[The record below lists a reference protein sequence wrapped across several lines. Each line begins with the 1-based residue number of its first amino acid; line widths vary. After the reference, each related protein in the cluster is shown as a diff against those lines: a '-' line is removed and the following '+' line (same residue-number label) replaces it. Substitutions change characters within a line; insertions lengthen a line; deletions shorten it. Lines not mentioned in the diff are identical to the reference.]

1 MPQKKNIFDQIEAES
16 KGGAIPP
23 PPERKN
29 TPNIFDQIAAEDQQQ
44 QKNQS
49 LPVSDDRTA
58 SQVALDQALSTG
70 KGLVGA
76 VTGIPSGIAQ
86 LGGVTYDALTGNVIN
101 TERKLWEMGKSFVQ
115 PYAPVA
121 KTAIGIPPPPGSPEW
136 SQAAEGQGTNLGGLL
151 LPEILAKGV
160 PKAIQAIPSKARAV
174 ANLDTIMASAKNIP
188 LDLTEANNIIDR
200 SIEISKRG
208 GSPLP
213 KPMSD
218 LRAAQ
223 AQGPVT
229 FEAGKDFASSA
240 SSQSIEEKAAIK
252 GQMKSQVA
260 QFAKAVRGANRAA
273 AEQVGMGNLY
283 DQFVKEYS
291 RAASLANKATVMKEI
306 LVKAAIIATGG
317 AIGYELYRK

>member
-23 PPERKN
+23 PPERSN

-58 SQVALDQALSTG
+58 GQVALDQALSTG
-70 KGLVGA
+70 KGLIGA
-76 VTGIPSGIAQ
+76 ITGIPSGIAQ
-86 LGGVTYDALTGNVIN
+86 SVGVAYDALTGNVIN

-160 PKAIQAIPSKARAV
+160 PKAIQAIPSKTRAV

-188 LDLTEANNIIDR
+188 LDLTDANAIIDR
-200 SIEISKRG
+200 SVEINSRG
-208 GSPLP
+208 GSPVP
-213 KPMSD
+213 KVMKD

-223 AQGPVT
+223 GKGPVT
-229 FEAGKDFASSA
+229 FEAGKDFASGA
-240 SSQSIEEKAAIK
+240 STLSIEEQAAIK
-252 GQMKSQVA
+252 GQMKAQVA
-260 QFAKAVRGANRAA
+260 KFAKSLREANRAA
-273 AEQVGMGNLY
+273 AEQVGMGDLY
-283 DQFVKEYS
+283 SQAIREYS
-291 RAASLANKATVMKEI
+291 RASTLAD
-306 LVKAAIIATGG
+306 KAAVLKEWVIKGALMAAGG
-317 AIGYELYRK
+317 HLAYKLYEK